1 MGMKAAESPSSMAAA
16 KGSTSSAGTS
26 FPTVETASV
35 KMAAD
40 DFPFSVFPLEMKRK
54 RKLHFNKIEKRM
66 MTEHGKDASQRVEL
80 RERIITAATEAFTSK
95 GIKSI
100 TMDDIAAALGISKR
114 TLYEVF
120 SDKESLLKEC
130 ILKAQ
135 ADRDKYL
142 QKVFEQSHNVLEV
155 ILAVFQK
162 SIEMFHQTNKRFFE
176 DIKKYPKVYEMM
188 KNRQD
193 SDSMKTMSFF
203 KTGVEQ
209 GIFRSDVNFA
219 IVNLLVRE
227 QFDVLLN
234 TDICNEYPFIEV
246 YESIMFTYIRGISTE
261 KGARVL
267 EDFIQEYRKNR
278 IED

>member
-1 MGMKAAESPSSMAAA
+1 
-16 KGSTSSAGTS
+16 
-26 FPTVETASV
+26 
-35 KMAAD
+35 
-40 DFPFSVFPLEMKRK
+40 
-54 RKLHFNKIEKRM
+54 
-66 MTEHGKDASQRVEL
+66 MTEHGKDASQRADL
-80 RERIITAATEAFTSK
+80 RERIVVAAMEAFRTK

-100 TMDDIAAALGISKR
+100 TMDDIATALGISKR

-135 ADRDKYL
+135 EDRDKYL
-142 QKVFEQSHNVLEV
+142 QQVYEESHNVLEV

-162 SIEMFHQTNKRFFE
+162 SIEMFHRTNKRFFE
-176 DIKKYPKVYEMM
+176 DIKKYPRVYEMM
-188 KNRQD
+188 RARQD
-193 SDSMKTMSFF
+193 SDSEKTMSFF
-203 KTGVEQ
+203 KVGVDQ

-219 IVNLLVRE
+219 IVNMLVRE

-261 KGARVL
+261 KGAKVL

-278 IED
+278 IEEKEE

>member
-1 MGMKAAESPSSMAAA
+1 
-16 KGSTSSAGTS
+16 
-26 FPTVETASV
+26 
-35 KMAAD
+35 
-40 DFPFSVFPLEMKRK
+40 
-54 RKLHFNKIEKRM
+54 M

-142 QKVFEQSHNVLEV
+142 
-155 ILAVFQK
+155 QK

>member
-1 MGMKAAESPSSMAAA
+1 
-16 KGSTSSAGTS
+16 
-26 FPTVETASV
+26 
-35 KMAAD
+35 
-40 DFPFSVFPLEMKRK
+40 
-54 RKLHFNKIEKRM
+54 
-66 MTEHGKDASQRVEL
+66 MTEHGKDASQRADL
-80 RERIITAATEAFTSK
+80 RERIVVAAMEAFRSK

-135 ADRDKYL
+135 EDRDKYL
-142 QKVFEQSHNVLEV
+142 QQVYEESHNVLEV

-162 SIEMFHQTNKRFFE
+162 SIEMFHRTNKRFFE
-176 DIKKYPKVYEMM
+176 DIKKYPRVYEMM
-188 KNRQD
+188 RARQD
-193 SDSMKTMSFF
+193 SDSEKTMSFF
-203 KTGVEQ
+203 KVGVDQ

-219 IVNLLVRE
+219 IVNMLVRE

-261 KGARVL
+261 KGAKVL

-278 IED
+278 IEEKEE

>member
-1 MGMKAAESPSSMAAA
+1 MMA
-16 KGSTSSAGTS
+16 
-26 FPTVETASV
+26 
-35 KMAAD
+35 
-40 DFPFSVFPLEMKRK
+40 
-54 RKLHFNKIEKRM
+54 
-66 MTEHGKDASQRVEL
+66 EHGKDASQRAEL
-80 RERIITAATEAFTSK
+80 RERILVTATEAFASK

-130 ILKAQ
+130 ILKVQ
-135 ADRDKYL
+135 SDREAYL
-142 QKVFEQSHNVLEV
+142 QEVYEQSHNVLEV

-162 SIEMFHQTNKRFFE
+162 SIEVFHQTNKRFFE
-176 DIKKYPKVYEMM
+176 DIKKYPKVYNMM
-188 KNRQD
+188 KERSE
-193 SDSMKTMSFF
+193 SDSEKTMSFF
-203 KTGVEQ
+203 MLGVEQ

-234 TDICNEYPFIEV
+234 TDVCNEYSFIEV

-261 KGARVL
+261 KGAKVL
-267 EDFIQEYRKNR
+267 EDFISEYRRSR
-278 IED
+278 IE

>member
-1 MGMKAAESPSSMAAA
+1 MMA
-16 KGSTSSAGTS
+16 
-26 FPTVETASV
+26 
-35 KMAAD
+35 
-40 DFPFSVFPLEMKRK
+40 
-54 RKLHFNKIEKRM
+54 
-66 MTEHGKDASQRVEL
+66 EHGKDASQRVEL

-95 GIKSI
+95 SIKSI

-142 QKVFEQSHNVLEV
+142 QQVFEQSHNVLEV

>member
-1 MGMKAAESPSSMAAA
+1 
-16 KGSTSSAGTS
+16 
-26 FPTVETASV
+26 
-35 KMAAD
+35 
-40 DFPFSVFPLEMKRK
+40 
-54 RKLHFNKIEKRM
+54 

-80 RERIITAATEAFTSK
+80 RNRIITTATEAFTTK
-95 GIKSI
+95 GIKCI

-130 ILKAQ
+130 ILTMQ
-135 ADRDKYL
+135 DDREQYL
-142 QKVFEQSHNVLEV
+142 QGIYDQAHNVMEV

-162 SIEMFHQTNKRFFE
+162 SIEVFHKTNKRFFE
-176 DIKKYPKVYEMM
+176 DIKKYPKVYDMM
-188 KNRQD
+188 RKRSE
-193 SDSMKTMSFF
+193 SDSENTMSFF
-203 KTGVEQ
+203 RLGVEQ

-234 TDICNEYPFIEV
+234 TDICNKYSFIDV

-261 KGARVL
+261 KGAKVL
-267 EDFIQEYRKNR
+267 DNFILEYRRNR
-278 IED
+278 IE

>member
-1 MGMKAAESPSSMAAA
+1 MA
-16 KGSTSSAGTS
+16 
-26 FPTVETASV
+26 
-35 KMAAD
+35 
-40 DFPFSVFPLEMKRK
+40 
-54 RKLHFNKIEKRM
+54 
-66 MTEHGKDASQRVEL
+66 EHGKDASQRAEL
-80 RERIITAATEAFTSK
+80 RERILVTATEAFASK

-135 ADRDKYL
+135 SDREAYL
-142 QKVFEQSHNVLEV
+142 QEVYEQSHNVLEV

-162 SIEMFHQTNKRFFE
+162 SIEVFHQTNKRFFE
-176 DIKKYPKVYEMM
+176 DIKKYPKVYSLMRD
-188 KNRQD
+188 RQD
-193 SDSMKTMSFF
+193 SDSEKTMSFF
-203 KTGVEQ
+203 KAGVEQ
-209 GIFRSDVNFA
+209 GIFRSDVNFG
-219 IVNLLVRE
+219 IVNMLVKE

-261 KGARVL
+261 KGAKVL
-267 EDFIQEYRKNR
+267 EDFIPVSYTHLTLPTTPYV
-278 IED
+278 